1 MAEHEVDRSTSTGVD
16 EAHGAHEP
24 LDATDAVVAGLD
36 GSAADEPVV
45 DWAADEA
52 TRLSAPLRL
61 VSVVDPG
68 FQLMPYEAL
77 VSSTPSLA
85 EQLEEGTHLLL
96 DRSAARARERHPA
109 LDVAVAV
116 LWGSPAAG
124 VLDLARPA
132 ARVVIGAPRKGP
144 LERVLL
150 GSVALPVVAH
160 AQCPVVVVPTGS
172 HVEPLRRLVV
182 GVDGSEASVTA
193 VELALTTARAAAATV
208 TCVIGWHLEVQ
219 DGVVVTEEGS
229 DRWAAVEERHLA
241 RAHRV
246 VDPVAARFPDVTVEV
261 IVRHGPPSRVL
272 VEAGADLGADA
283 IVVASRGRGGFRGLL
298 LGSVS
303 RRVVERAGRV
313 VIVAR

>member
-1 MAEHEVDRSTSTGVD
+1 MAEHEVQTSTSTGVD
-16 EAHGAHEP
+16 RPHEP
-24 LDATDAVVAGLD
+24 LDAAGAVVAALD
-36 GSAADEPVV
+36 GSEADEPVLA
-45 DWAADEA
+45 WAADEA
-52 TRLSAPLRL
+52 ARLAAPLRL

-77 VSSTPSLA
+77 ISSTPTLA

-96 DRSAARARERHPA
+96 DRSAALARERHPA
-109 LDVAVAV
+109 LDVGVVV

-124 VLDLARPA
+124 VLDLARAA
-132 ARVVIGAPRKGP
+132 ARVVVGAPRKGP

-150 GSVALPVVAH
+150 GSVALPVMAH

-182 GVDGSEASVTA
+182 GVDGSDASATA

-208 TCVIGWHLEVQ
+208 TCVIAWHLEVQ
-219 DGVVVTEEGS
+219 DGVVVTERGS
-229 DRWAAVEERHLA
+229 IRWEAVEERHLA

-246 VDPVAARFPDVTVEV
+246 IDPLAQRFPEVSVEV
-261 IVRHGPPSRVL
+261 VVRHGPPSRAL
-272 VEAGADLGADA
+272 VEACTEFDADA
-283 IVVASRGRGGFRGLL
+283 LVVASRGRGGFRGLL

-303 RRVVERAGRV
+303 RRVIEHAGRV
-313 VIVAR
+313 VIVTR